1 MPKEINFE
9 TSLKTFVRST
19 KASMA
24 AALAC
29 ATLSLAHFAEHGDT
43 SQLNRFVE
51 AMPKNYIRRAAF
63 VKWALAH
70 APLKLEGGK
79 FVKDKAENA
88 VPLNLEAANAKP
100 FWDFAPDQEDMIFSD
115 ADVYAAFTN
124 AIKKFRKDKSKP
136 KDEGSRAF
144 LDKAAAWIEQNKP
157 VAKAA

>member
-43 SQLNRFVE
+43 SQLNRFLE
-51 AMPKNYIRRAAF
+51 AMPKNYVRRAAF
-63 VKWALAH
+63 VKWAMAH

-79 FVKDKAENA
+79 FVKDKDEKAIGF
-88 VPLNLEAANAKP
+88 NLEAANAKP
-100 FWDFAPDQEDMIFSD
+100 FWDFAPDQEDVIFTQ
-115 ADVYAAFTN
+115 ADVYAAFVATV
-124 AIKKFRKDKSKP
+124 KKFRKDKTKP
-136 KDEGSRAF
+136 KSEEDRKF
-144 LDKAAAWIEQNKP
+144 LDKFAGWLEQNAP
-157 VAKAA
+157 AKAAA